1 MVTKYQIRSPIWN
14 GGQPAVGL
22 AEWKMLHDEILEIR
36 VTHRRKK
43 NGKLT
48 FPGVYRTTRTHA
60 LKCPAK
66 LAGFTKTILRVVPLA
81 DCDWREGSFNE
92 NEQGVML

>member
-48 FPGVYRTTRTHA
+48 FPGVYRTTKSHA
-60 LKCPAK
+60 LTCPVDPKCEVK
-66 LAGFTKTILRVVPLA
+66 LRVVPLA